1 MGRLKRGL
9 ALAGQSWQI
18 LRSNRS
24 LLAFPLLGAA
34 LAVVIVGPPAL
45 AAAYL
50 VDRGDTVPGAM
61 VGAVA
66 IYLLCF
72 ITAFIGV
79 GLAVAADGA
88 LRDQPVSLSGGLR
101 VASGK
106 LGAITGWA
114 LINAILSIVLRAL
127 EMRSELAGIAAALVG
142 GAWSVISLLAIPA
155 IALEDAG
162 PVTAIKRSAT
172 LFKEHWGGRIV
183 GMAAIGFGVF
193 LLVMLPAV
201 AIGVVG
207 VVVLSDSGSAGVGA
221 GAVLIGLGAILFAV
235 GVILSSALQQIFAVV
250 LYRYTTSGEALGG
263 FTAEDLEGSLR
274 VRGAVAQG

>member
-142 GAWSVISLLAIPA
+142 GAWSVVSLLAIPA